1 MKNICLIVILFLFTS
16 FYNNSIS
23 QSASYVGN
31 WESTAP
37 VPQYNGLTVRLQIAS
52 TSDPN
57 VFVIVNVD
65 SPKMKYNGKYDD
77 FVGRLYTVIK
87 KKNLYFVY
95 ISATDMLECYNASNG
110 VKIADLQRY

>member
-1 MKNICLIVILFLFTS
+1 
-16 FYNNSIS
+16 
-23 QSASYVGN
+23 
-31 WESTAP
+31 
-37 VPQYNGLTVRLQIAS
+37 
-52 TSDPN
+52 
-57 VFVIVNVD
+57 
-65 SPKMKYNGKYDD
+65 MKYDGKYDD